1 MLKLLSDA
9 QLSSLPIQYRYLS
22 LYKIF
27 ELEFKFGRKWKKGLD
42 DLLSPYQERYKE
54 LKVSDRAL
62 RNVIH
67 ELRDKCA
74 HIKTGSND
82 DLGIVEMDHA
92 DIKVVSTL
100 MPLLM
105 RIIADHIS
113 EKYTHLKFLVSEHPL
128 TNETA

>member
-1 MLKLLSDA
+1 LN
-9 QLSSLPIQYRYLS
+9 
-22 LYKIF
+22 
-27 ELEFKFGRKWKKGLD
+27 

-82 DLGIVEMDHA
+82 DLGIVGMDHA
-92 DIKVVSTL
+92 DIKIVSAL
-100 MPLLM
+100 MPLLIV
-105 RIIADHIS
+105 IIANHIS
-113 EKYTHLKFLVSEHPL
+113 EKYTHLIFVVSEPV
-128 TNETA
+128 TNGTA